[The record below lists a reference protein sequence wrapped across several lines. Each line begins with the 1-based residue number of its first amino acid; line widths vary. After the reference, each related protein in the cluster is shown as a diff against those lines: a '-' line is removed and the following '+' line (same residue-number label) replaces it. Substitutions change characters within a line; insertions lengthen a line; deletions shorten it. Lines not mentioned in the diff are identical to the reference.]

1 MRTPSHQ
8 VEEVAGFR
16 RHELLG
22 ALRRHRS
29 PRLAERRHDRVV
41 VVEAE
46 VARVVGVGGERD
58 ALRRQRALEGRQVQR
73 LVVGDDAVE
82 VEDERARPRRH
93 GRPL

>member
-1 MRTPSHQ
+1 
-8 VEEVAGFR
+8 
-16 RHELLG
+16 
-22 ALRRHRS
+22 
-29 PRLAERRHDRVV
+29 VV
-41 VVEAE
+41 IEAE

-58 ALRRQRALEGRQVQR
+58 AVRRQRALEGRQVQR